1 LTQLSS
7 QPDFWNNPGHAQE
20 TMRQIAAHSDII
32 NRVER
37 LKKELADTA
46 ELEKLFSTDT
56 DPSASRELAAMVEQ
70 ITRDIEALEERAV
83 FVPGEDDRAAIVSIH
98 PGAGGTESCDWAQM
112 LYRMLTRYVE
122 LQGLN
127 WNVLDYQ
134 PNEEAGIKDVTFE
147 VTGGYAYGLLKSE
160 MGVHRLVRTSPFDA
174 NGRRHT
180 SFAAVSVLPEA
191 EEIDIELNPAD
202 IKMDTFRA
210 GGHGGQ
216 NVNKV
221 SSAVRLTHIPTGIV
235 VTCQNER
242 SQFQNRQNALKV
254 LRSRLYDLRRR
265 EQESERAKLE
275 ATKSEIA
282 WGHQIRSY
290 IFFPYQLVRDH
301 RTGYETHDVD
311 AVMDGHIEPF
321 VRAWLISS
329 APGLRSE
336 KAKPAAAHSDTP
348 SGVS

>member
-1 LTQLSS
+1 
-7 QPDFWNNPGHAQE
+7 
-20 TMRQIAAHSDII
+20 MRQIAAHTDVID
-32 NRVER
+32 RVER

-46 ELEKLFSTDT
+46 ELARLFSVET
-56 DPSASRELAAMVEQ
+56 DPVASRELASTIDQ
-70 ITRDIEALEERAV
+70 IARDIEALEERAV

-122 LQGLN
+122 FQGLK

-147 VTGGYAYGLLKSE
+147 VTGTYAYGLLKSE

-191 EEIDIELNPAD
+191 EEIDVELNPAD
-202 IKMDTFRA
+202 IRMDTFRA

-242 SQFQNRQNALKV
+242 SQFQNRQNAMKV

-275 ATKSEIA
+275 AAKSEIA

-290 IFFPYQLVRDH
+290 VFFPYRLVRDH

-311 AVMDGHIEPF
+311 SVMDGHIEGF
-321 VRAWLISS
+321 VRVWLISS
-329 APGLRSE
+329 APGLHHDTSAPSS
-336 KAKPAAAHSDTP
+336 KPSGKPPAAP
-348 SGVS
+348 